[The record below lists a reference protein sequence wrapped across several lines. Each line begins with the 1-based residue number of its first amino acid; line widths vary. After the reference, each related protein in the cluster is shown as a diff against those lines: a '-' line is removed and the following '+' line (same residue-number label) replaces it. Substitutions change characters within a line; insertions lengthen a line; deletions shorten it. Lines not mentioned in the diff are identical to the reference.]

1 MKNLKTAVIGLGNM
15 GQHHARHYAA
25 LSHLVAVCDEDSV
38 RVEECVR
45 RYGCKGYRSVED
57 LLENESIDAL
67 SIAVPTFLHYD
78 IAKKVISKN
87 ISVLIEKPISD
98 SIENA
103 KELDLLAQQHKVTL
117 MVGHI
122 ERFNPIITTLKKEI
136 EAGVLGEIASIIT
149 RRVSPMP
156 TQIKDDNVMI
166 DLAVH
171 DIDVCSYLLDKN
183 PQHIIGRGGRLILKD
198 REDHAELLL
207 DYGTCNAMVQVNW
220 ITPIKIRTLSITGS
234 KAHAEV
240 NYLTQEMTIYSP
252 NQEAQLIKLLSQESL
267 PIELAHFL
275 NAVKTKTK
283 PLVGAKEGI
292 AALVAA
298 QTSLT

>member
-1 MKNLKTAVIGLGNM
+1 MKNMKTAVIGLGNM
-15 GQHHARHYAA
+15 GRHHVRHYAG
-25 LSHLVAVCDEDSV
+25 LSHLVAVCDQDRV
-38 RVEECVR
+38 RVQECVDV
-45 RYGCKGYRSVED
+45 YGCKGYTSVED

-67 SIAVPTFLHYD
+67 SIVAPTFLHYD

-87 ISVLIEKPISD
+87 ISVLIEKPIAD
-98 SIENA
+98 SIEKA
-103 KELDLLAQQHKVTL
+103 KELDQLAQQYKVTL

-122 ERFNPIITTLKKEI
+122 ERFNPIITALKKEI
-136 EAGVLGEIASIIT
+136 ESDTLGEIASIIT

-156 TQIKDDNVMI
+156 TQIKDANVMI

-171 DIDVCSYLLDKN
+171 DIDVCSYLLERN
-183 PQHIIGRGGRLILKD
+183 PQHINGRGGRLILED

-234 KAHAEV
+234 KAHAEL
-240 NYLTQEMTIYSP
+240 NYLTQEMTIYRPS
-252 NQEAQLIKLLSQESL
+252 QEDQLIKLPSQESL

-275 NAVKTKTK
+275 NAVSTKK
-283 PLVGAKEGI
+283 PPLVGAKEGI
-292 AALVAA
+292 SALVAA

>member
-1 MKNLKTAVIGLGNM
+1 MKNMKTAVIGLGNM
-15 GQHHARHYAA
+15 GRHHVRHYAS
-25 LSHLVAVCDEDSV
+25 LSHLVAVCDQDRV
-38 RVEECVR
+38 RVQECVDVF
-45 RYGCKGYRSVED
+45 GCKGYTSVED
-57 LLENESIDAL
+57 LLENEAIDAL
-67 SIAVPTFLHYD
+67 SIAAPTFLHYD

-87 ISVLIEKPISD
+87 ISILIEKPIAD
-98 SIENA
+98 SIEKA
-103 KELDLLAQQHKVTL
+103 KELDQLATQHKVTL

-122 ERFNPIITTLKKEI
+122 ERFNPIITALKKEI
-136 EAGVLGEIASIIT
+136 DAGMLGQIASIIT

-156 TQIKDDNVMI
+156 TQIKDANVMI

-183 PQHIIGRGGRLILKD
+183 PQHITGRGGRLILED

-207 DYGTCNAMVQVNW
+207 DYGTCNAIVQVNW
-220 ITPIKIRTLSITGS
+220 ITPTKIRTLSLTGS

-240 NYLTQEMTIYSP
+240 NYLTQEMTIYRP
-252 NQEAQLIKLLSQESL
+252 NEEAQITKLESQESL

-275 NAVKTKTK
+275 NAVSTKTP
-283 PLVGAKEGI
+283 PLVGAKEGL

-298 QTSLT
+298 QTPLT